1 MEHPR
6 TLLLAAATLTAAI
19 LSPRAAAQEPA
30 DTFLIPERAIVATG
44 DADNGRHLVGILYN
58 PVEAHFTDPTP
69 PRFLFLDS
77 EGKVAFGIGGYIKG
91 SARYDFDGAVDDGP
105 SFYTHDI
112 AVPNRSD
119 QNQALG
125 ATFNHSVVFMQLVGT
140 TSHFG
145 NYEVYVMTRF
155 SQGSGDTYGVQV
167 KKVYLRLGNLMAG
180 YNLSPWMDPG
190 AAVPVVDDQGPSGSA
205 FAYSAQ
211 VRYTPKFGRHWGASF
226 ALEIPQAAMTLTDHT
241 RKIAQRVPDI
251 SSHIQ
256 YSWQGGHSHV
266 RLTAMLRNLVYRDE
280 VRSDNRFVTG
290 YGFMLSGAIGIA
302 PQLSLLCQASYGRGM
317 ANYINDLN
325 GYGYDLI
332 PTSTPGRLTAPRSLA
347 FEAGARLDVS
357 PSFFLTGCYS
367 QARVYDQQ
375 AMGPQAYRYAQYAT
389 VSGFYDIIPD
399 LRLGL
404 QYIYGNRADMSG
416 IHGHANRVTAM
427 IQYSF

>member
-44 DADNGRHLVGILYN
+44 DAENGRHLVGILYN

-69 PRFLFLDS
+69 PRFLFLDR

-357 PSFFLTGCYS
+357 PSFFLTGC
-367 QARVYDQQ
+367 
-375 AMGPQAYRYAQYAT
+375 
-389 VSGFYDIIPD
+389 
-399 LRLGL
+399 
-404 QYIYGNRADMSG
+404 
-416 IHGHANRVTAM
+416 
-427 IQYSF
+427 